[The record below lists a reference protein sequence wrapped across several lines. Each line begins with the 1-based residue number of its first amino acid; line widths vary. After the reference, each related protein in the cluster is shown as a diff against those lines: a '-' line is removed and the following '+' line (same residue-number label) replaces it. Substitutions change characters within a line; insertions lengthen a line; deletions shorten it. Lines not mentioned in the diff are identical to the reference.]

1 MPKLR
6 LDSWKSIADYLERS
20 PRTVQRWH
28 TSHGL
33 PVHHFGGCKGSVF
46 AYSPEIDRWLEGLG
60 EETRSDD
67 ADGDEAHETRK
78 RRSLELT
85 ARANEMWETHSEE
98 SLNTIAG
105 IYRKAIDQY
114 PGNARAFIGLAD
126 SMISASLHGVMD
138 GSVAYPS
145 ATEALRRASQ
155 LDPHDLDGRC
165 GQAWLNLVY
174 GRKWRQ
180 ARAGF
185 EDVLSKQPSMS
196 FALAGMAVLHVAE
209 GDLGSASDCAWE
221 AWMQNTMVS
230 ALGAIVCWSKYLQG
244 DSERALELVA
254 QVRGS
259 GGCGATIGAI
269 EALALNQAGSSK
281 TGIDR
286 IEAIAASFPRSQI
299 LQGALGYAYAIAK
312 QTGNALDILQNLEQ
326 PNAQKKPNNPYG
338 RALVL
343 IGLGN
348 GQQAVPWLEAAFAE
362 GSLWSLGFSSD
373 PALRRLRGDPSFD
386 LLLQKIGIPAN
397 KPVQALR
404 PLEFVVRAAPGDMGR
419 RSDRTLA
426 RA

>member
-60 EETRSDD
+60 EETRGDD

-114 PGNARAFIGLAD
+114 PGNARALIGLAD
-126 SMISASLHGVMD
+126 SMISASLQGVMD

-145 ATEALRRASQ
+145 ATEALRRASL

-165 GQAWLNLVY
+165 GQAWLHLVY

-180 ARAGF
+180 ARSGF
-185 EDVLSKQPSMS
+185 EDVLSKQPRMS
-196 FALAGMAVLHVAE
+196 FALAGMAVLRVAE
-209 GDLGSASDCAWE
+209 GDLASAFHCAWE
-221 AWMQNTMVS
+221 AWMQNTLIS
-230 ALGAIVCWSKYLQG
+230 SLGAIVCWSKYLQG
-244 DSERALELVA
+244 DTERALELVA

-259 GGCGATIGAI
+259 A
-269 EALALNQAGSSK
+269 EAGPRLAPSK
-281 TGIDR
+281 R
-286 IEAIAASFPRSQI
+286 WR
-299 LQGALGYAYAIAK
+299 
-312 QTGNALDILQNLEQ
+312 
-326 PNAQKKPNNPYG
+326 
-338 RALVL
+338 
-343 IGLGN
+343 
-348 GQQAVPWLEAAFAE
+348 
-362 GSLWSLGFSSD
+362 
-373 PALRRLRGDPSFD
+373 
-386 LLLQKIGIPAN
+386 
-397 KPVQALR
+397 
-404 PLEFVVRAAPGDMGR
+404 
-419 RSDRTLA
+419 
-426 RA
+426 